1 MGNGWGLL
9 SRCKTLALLVVAL
22 AFACPAHATTASGTG
37 QATIV
42 TPLSVVN
49 TDTLRFGA
57 VIPSASAGTVTVDAF
72 TEARTATGGVT
83 AYGGTVTAGKFSGLS
98 DGKTHLKI
106 DVPVGS
112 ITITRV
118 GGGATMTVD
127 NFALNGNKNDWVV
140 GSTVFS
146 FQVGARLNVAAN
158 QMVGTYT
165 GTYTVTVNY
174 R

>member
-1 MGNGWGLL
+1 MGNGWGLS
-9 SRCKTLALLVVAL
+9 SRWKTLALIASAF
-22 AFACPAHATTASGTG
+22 AFACPAQARTISGTG

-57 VIPSASAGTVTVDAF
+57 VIPSASAGTVTVDPF
-72 TEARTATGGVT
+72 TQARTTTGGVT
-83 AYGGTVTAGKFSGLS
+83 AYGGMVTAGKFSGLS
-98 DGKTHLKI
+98 DGTTHLKI

-112 ITITRV
+112 ITLTRV

-127 NFALNGNKNDWVV
+127 NFTLNGNKNDWVV

-146 FQVGARLNVAAN
+146 FNVGARLNVAAN
-158 QMVGTYT
+158 QMAGTYT
-165 GTYTVTVNY
+165 GTYNVTVNY

>member
-1 MGNGWGLL
+1 MGNGWGLF
-9 SRCKTLALLVVAL
+9 SRWQTLAPVVAAL
-22 AFACPAHATTASGTG
+22 ACACPAHAKTASGTG

-57 VIPSASAGTVTVDAF
+57 VIPSASAGTVTVDPF

-83 AYGGTVTAGKFSGLS
+83 AYGGTVTAGKFAGLS

-127 NFALNGNKNDWVV
+127 NFTLNGNKNDWVV
-140 GSTVFS
+140 GSTVFT

-158 QMVGTYT
+158 QMAGTYT